1 MSKLTLEYGQAM
13 CVATALMV
21 NQLHHSTTLTMSME
35 DVQALIWCDRV
46 ANAEAM
52 ADLADAGT
60 ESAVMEMYT
69 RLLVR
74 CSEAVCNNPG

>member
-21 NQLHHSTTLTMSME
+21 SQLHPSTTLTMSLE
-35 DVQALIWCDRV
+35 DIQALVWCDRV
-46 ANAEAM
+46 ADGRAPF
-52 ADLADAGT
+52 DVADAET